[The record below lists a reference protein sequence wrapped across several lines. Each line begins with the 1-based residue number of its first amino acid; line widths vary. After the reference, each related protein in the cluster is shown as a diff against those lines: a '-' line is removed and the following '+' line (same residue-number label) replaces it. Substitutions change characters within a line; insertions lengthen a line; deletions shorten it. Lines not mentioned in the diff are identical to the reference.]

1 MTAEA
6 QCELHSVNCFLT
18 KLNRNI
24 LTHLHT
30 HNYTS
35 QCNTFNMCPKMTS
48 FQLNLQDRKEL
59 REKAMTMRN
68 PAGTCKVC

>member
-48 FQLNLQDRKEL
+48 FQLNLQD
-59 REKAMTMRN
+59 
-68 PAGTCKVC
+68 